1 MITFLNDGLL
11 DLSFWGY
18 VAITFVFAQ
27 ISLMGVTLYLH
38 RDQAHRSI
46 NLHPAIRHFFRAW
59 LWLTTGMVTREWVAV
74 HRKHHAMVER
84 EGDPHSPLI
93 FGLRKVLLEGA
104 ELYREE
110 AAIEETLEKYGR
122 GTPDDW
128 VEHNVYRRFG
138 VLGVWVV
145 LLIDVVLLGLPG
157 IIVFALQMLTIP
169 VCAAGIINGV
179 GHAKGYRNF
188 ETEDT
193 STNLSPLAILI
204 AGEELHNNHHAFP
217 TSAKFSV
224 RWWEFDI
231 GWFYIR
237 VLQALGLCEVRRTLP
252 MPQVEDRPRK
262 VDIEMLTAVL
272 QNKMHVLRDYRRK
285 VIFPVLSMEKR
296 AHRENKLLKRARGV
310 LGVGPLVLDAE
321 AKQRLARVL
330 EENATLRTVHEYREQ
345 LLSLWEQANV
355 SNERLLN
362 DLKEWCARAEASG
375 IHALQDFSAHLR
387 GYLPKPASFG

>member
-46 NLHPAIRHFFRAW
+46 NLHPAIRHFFRGW

-375 IHALQDFSAHLR
+375 INALQDFSAHLR